1 MAELT
6 EKNAAEKAV
15 KEQPIQS
22 KKTGMSTEELIEKYK
37 TPVLAGLGIVVAL
50 IAAFVF
56 YKYNQSQKNT
66 AAQEEMKTA
75 VFYFEQDSLELALKG
90 NEAKDIRGLQDIA
103 DEYSGTAAGNLA
115 SFYTGIIY
123 LKQSKFQEAID
134 YLDKYESSD
143 GIMQA
148 RSWVAIGDAY
158 SDLKDVENSIK
169 YYKKASEH
177 KPNEQ
182 LTPGYLMKLGLAY
195 ELNKDWKSAAEAY
208 DKIVT
213 DFPKSQDV
221 SDAKKYKAKA
231 LALSASE

>member
-6 EKNAAEKAV
+6 EKNTAEKAV
-15 KEQPIQS
+15 KQPIQS
-22 KKTGMSTEELIEKYK
+22 NNTGMSTEEIIEKYK
-37 TPVLAGLGIVVAL
+37 TPALAGLGIVVAL

-56 YKYNQSQKNT
+56 YKYNQSEKST
-66 AAQEEMKTA
+66 TAQEEMATA

-90 NEAKDIRGLQDIA
+90 NEAKEIRGLQEIA
-103 DEYSGTAAGNLA
+103 DEYSGTPAGNLA

-123 LKQSKFQEAID
+123 LKQAKYQEAVD
-134 YLDKYESSD
+134 YLDKYSSND

-148 RSWVAIGDAY
+148 RSWAAMGDAY
-158 SDLKDVENSIK
+158 SDLKDTENSIK

-182 LTPGYLMKLGLAY
+182 ITPSYLMKLALAY
-195 ELNKDWKSAAEAY
+195 ELNKDWKAAAEAY
-208 DKIVT
+208 DVIIT
-213 DFPKSQDV
+213 DFPKSQEV
-221 SDAKKYKAKA
+221 ADAKKYKAKV

>member
-15 KEQPIQS
+15 KQPIQS
-22 KKTGMSTEELIEKYK
+22 NNTGMSTEEIIEKYK

-56 YKYNQSQKNT
+56 YKYNQTEKST
-66 AAQEEMKTA
+66 TAQEEMQTA

-90 NEAKDIRGLQDIA
+90 NEAKEIRGLQEIA
-103 DEYSGTAAGNLA
+103 DEYSGTPAGNLA
-115 SFYTGIIY
+115 SFYTGIIF
-123 LKQSKFQEAID
+123 LKESKFQEAID
-134 YLDKYESSD
+134 YLEKYDSND

-148 RSWVAIGDAY
+148 RSWAAMGDAY
-158 SDLKDVENSIK
+158 SDLKDTENSIK

-182 LTPGYLMKLGLAY
+182 ITPSYLMKLGLAY
-195 ELNKDWKSAAEAY
+195 ELNKDWKAASEAY

-221 SDAKKYKAKA
+221 ADAKKYKAKA

>member
-6 EKNAAEKAV
+6 EKNTAEKAV
-15 KEQPIQS
+15 KQQPIQS
-22 KKTGMSTEELIEKYK
+22 NKTGMSTEEIIEKYK

-56 YKYNQSQKNT
+56 YKYNQTQQNT
-66 AAQEEMKTA
+66 TAQEEMKTA
-75 VFYFEQDSLELALKG
+75 VFYFEQDSFALALKG
-90 NEAKDIRGLQDIA
+90 NEAKEIRGLQEIA
-103 DEYSGTAAGNLA
+103 DEYSGTPAGKLAA
-115 SFYTGIIY
+115 FYTGISY
-123 LKQSKFQEAID
+123 LKLAKYQEAID

-148 RSWVAIGDAY
+148 RSWAAIGDAY

-182 LTPGYLMKLGLAY
+182 LTPSYLMKLGLAY
-195 ELNKDWKSAAEAY
+195 ELNKDWKAAAEAY
-208 DKIVT
+208 DVIIT

-221 SDAKKYKAKA
+221 ADAKKYKAKA
-231 LALSASE
+231 QALSASE